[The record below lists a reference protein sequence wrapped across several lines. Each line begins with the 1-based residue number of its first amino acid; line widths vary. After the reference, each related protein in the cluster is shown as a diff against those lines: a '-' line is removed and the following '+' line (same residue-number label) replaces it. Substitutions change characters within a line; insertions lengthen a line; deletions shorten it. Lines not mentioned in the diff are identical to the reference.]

1 MSFLSESFQWLKES
15 EGAGQLSERA
25 IKCQAGCYRE
35 NLLRCTDPMLQYEW
49 VWLQEQL
56 RCLRECQRQP
66 GQIERLG
73 GVARLNALI
82 SQSVLFQLL
91 LQNEFSRRDL
101 KPLAARGPVVAA
113 EEAWE
118 ITSVQVKRKW
128 GILPA

>member
-1 MSFLSESFQWLKES
+1 VSFLSESFQWLQGTH
-15 EGAGQLSERA
+15 GAAQLSEGT

-35 NLLRCTDPMLQYEW
+35 NLARCSDPMLQYEW

-56 RCLRECQRQP
+56 RCLQECRQRPEQM
-66 GQIERLG
+66 ERLG
-73 GVARLNALI
+73 GEARLNVLV

-91 LQNEFSRRDL
+91 LQNEFGRRGL
-101 KPLAARGPVVAA
+101 KPLAAHGAVVAA

-118 ITSVQVKRKW
+118 ITSVQVKREW